1 MSDDV
6 TPHSL
11 NIVICTDALVVLD
24 LLSHVE
30 HSASCLKTPKRL
42 DHSLAVEEVN
52 RQHRLFCDNDSSR
65 IITLVGMHLLVIVWA
80 NHTFNRR
87 SKQRHVRYVCR

>member
-1 MSDDV
+1 MMSDDV
-6 TPHSL
+6 TPHSS

-30 HSASCLKTPKRL
+30 HSASCLTTPRRL

-52 RQHRLFCDNDSSR
+52 RQHRLFCDNGTVHESSSAHPDHNNTSLR
-65 IITLVGMHLLVIVWA
+65 SCIRQVILSDHDDKVL
-80 NHTFNRR
+80 
-87 SKQRHVRYVCR
+87 